1 MKATRSARHTP
12 TRSASPRDPQPAR
25 APAAPLP
32 PCSPRGSQRLRGD
45 LPDSSGSATASDQRR
60 REQPLRGAARY
71 SALLS
76 ALLLGLSACAKL
88 ISPGPEDSAA
98 ERGATGSD
106 ATATDSPASDTA
118 QSDSAESDAARS
130 DSTDAD
136 SADPNAADPN
146 AADPNAADP
155 NAADPNAADPN
166 AADPNAAESDSSD
179 PDSSEPD
186 SAEPAADPDSTEPDA
201 TNPDSAD
208 PDPTEPDSTGPG
220 AGVGSDAIGE
230 ATATSVSCD
239 DNAACCGTDVSCY
252 ALSVECPGIATT
264 RALVKLTQPSE
275 SVGTVVF
282 TTGGYGDALYDSGLE
297 FSNLVVSEL
306 YDAGYASAQIQWTD
320 TGGWLQ
326 GPGGP
331 RKLACRP
338 STAMRWIYENHHTGG
353 QDTGFCAAGGS
364 GGAGQIA
371 YALAH
376 YGLHDV
382 LDFVAVNGGPPM
394 ARPDLGCLC
403 DDPTPLAIPAC
414 GINRT
419 VCFDERVASVFDTMF
434 DDDTCSSAT
443 EADRGALLEAGVLAP
458 DATLNYPTTKAMV
471 LFGAIDDTIGLSHG
485 QLWGDAVTS
494 ELSFTCIPNTPHE
507 FENTTEGA
515 RATFDALAENC
526 RPQLRR

>member
-1 MKATRSARHTP
+1 M
-12 TRSASPRDPQPAR
+12 
-25 APAAPLP
+25 P
-32 PCSPRGSQRLRGD
+32 PCTPRGSQPRRGD
-45 LPDSSGSATASDQRR
+45 WPAASGSVTASDQRR
-60 REQPLRGAARY
+60 QKQPLRGAARH
-71 SALLS
+71 SALIS

-88 ISPGPEDSAA
+88 ISPGPEESAA

-106 ATATDSPASDTA
+106 VAADSAETESQETDSAP
-118 QSDSAESDAARS
+118 SDSAESDAAGSDATEADSAEPNASES
-130 DSTDAD
+130 DSSNPDSPDPD
-136 SADPNAADPN
+136 SADPASADPDTKPDTTN
-146 AADPNAADP
+146 TDS
-155 NAADPNAADPN
+155 
-166 AADPNAAESDSSD
+166 AESDSLD
-179 PDSSEPD
+179 PD
-186 SAEPAADPDSTEPDA
+186 AMDPDSTEPDM
-201 TNPDSAD
+201 TD
-208 PDPTEPDSTGPG
+208 PDATGPDTTEPGGS
-220 AGVGSDAIGE
+220 GVSDALGE
-230 ATATSVSCD
+230 VTARPVSCD
-239 DNAACCGTDVSCY
+239 DNDVCCGTDVSCY
-252 ALSVECPGIATT
+252 ALSVACPEIETT
-264 RALVKLTQPSE
+264 TALVKLIQPSDP
-275 SVGTVVF
+275 VATVVF
-282 TTGGYGDALYDSGLE
+282 TTGGYGDLIYESGLTY
-297 FSNLVVSEL
+297 SNVVVSEL
-306 YDAGYASAQIQWTD
+306 YDDGYAMAQIQWTG

-331 RKLACRP
+331 RQLACRP
-338 STAMRWIYENHHTGG
+338 STAMRWIYDNHHDGG

-403 DDPTPLAIPAC
+403 DDAAPLAIPSC
-414 GINRT
+414 GIDRT
-419 VCFDERVASVFDTMF
+419 ICYDERVASVFDTMF

-494 ELSFTCIPNTPHE
+494 ELSFTCVPNTPHE

-515 RATFDALAENC
+515 RATYDALVENC
-526 RPQLRR
+526 RPQSRR